1 MSEKGKENEIETET
15 DVVVVDEDNIVATI
29 YYINLYFYTGCSY
42 YFRPQ
47 QCVLCKSNADNV
59 CYISR
64 FKLLSSYNFFILFIN
79 GMHEKIIMNLRQ
91 IVAGCRW
98 QAE

>member
-29 YYINLYFYTGCSY
+29 YYINLYFYTGCY